1 MKKYFYSNGGDKEG
15 PLSIEELKIKDIGPD
30 TLIWYE
36 GLDDWTSAI
45 EIEEIKFILELN
57 PPNISSTED
66 SIIEINKNI
75 LNKNNFKSS
84 KSHYNVG
91 MKEASQG
98 WIIAGFIFA
107 FLGGYLGA
115 IIGGNY
121 AFGNYKKETKRLG
134 WVMAIIGILSAG
146 VWKSIK

>member
-15 PLSIEELKIKDIGPD
+15 PLSIEELKLKDIEPD

-36 GLDDWTSAI
+36 GLNDWTPAI
-45 EIEEIKFILELN
+45 EIDEIKSILELN
-57 PPNISSTED
+57 PPNILSTD
-66 SIIEINKNI
+66 DNLVKSKKNTFEEE
-75 LNKNNFKSS
+75 KVESA
-84 KSHYNVG
+84 KSHYTVG

>member
-1 MKKYFYSNGGDKEG
+1 MKKYFYSNGQDKEG
-15 PLSIEELKIKDIGPD
+15 PLSIEELKGENIKSD
-30 TLIWYE
+30 TMIWYE
-36 GLDDWTSAI
+36 GMDDWTPAI

-57 PPNISSTED
+57 PPEVSVAGD
-66 SIIEINKNI
+66 SIIEINSKTLDGNS
-75 LNKNNFKSS
+75 FKSS
-84 KSHYNVG
+84 KSQYTVG
-91 MKEASQG
+91 MKVASQG

-115 IIGGNY
+115 IIGFNY
-121 AFGNYKKETKRLG
+121 AFGDYKKETKRLG

>member
-1 MKKYFYSNGGDKEG
+1 MKKYFYSNGQDKEG
-15 PLSIEELKIKDIGPD
+15 PFSIEELKIEDIKPD

-36 GLDDWTSAI
+36 GLDDWTPAI
-45 EIEEIKFILELN
+45 DIEEVKFILELN
-57 PPNISSTED
+57 PPDISSAD
-66 SIIEINKNI
+66 DVIIEINKNI
-75 LNKNNFKSS
+75 LDKKSS
-84 KSHYNVG
+84 KSTYTVG
-91 MKEASQG
+91 MKVASQG

-115 IIGGNY
+115 IIGFNY
-121 AFGNYKKETKRLG
+121 AFGDYKKETKRLG